1 MWHFN
6 EIVQADYRGDYRF
19 YIAYDDGV
27 AGEVDLSDYLEKGRV
42 FEPWI
47 QEPLKDKLF
56 FAQAKVDCGTLIWPN
71 EADIA
76 PETLYEKVAAH
87 MQKVAEPVSDYR
99 VWMLY
104 RYARSYACIC
114 LKELK
119 MQVGHSVYNVWKNIY
134 FFI

>member
-19 YIAYDDGV
+19 YIVYDDGV

-42 FEPWI
+42 FV
-47 QEPLKDKLF
+47 PLKDKAF

-76 PETLYEKVAAH
+76 PETLYEKVAAQ
-87 MQKVAEPVSDYR
+87 MQKVAEPVSDYK
-99 VWMLY
+99 V
-104 RYARSYACIC
+104 
-114 LKELK
+114 
-119 MQVGHSVYNVWKNIY
+119 
-134 FFI
+134 